1 MGESFLCRFN
11 PVVCWFLIGDA
22 EFCSKAEEDFG
33 CSRYGG
39 VVGEVVEG
47 EFGWSSLVF
56 VEELGGKDDNDV
68 LSFCFCC
75 VGGESVLSD
84 ESCVVFLVFEEGV
97 LVDGSEG
104 VGVEFCYLLCVF
116 GRRLLLCLLLC
127 LLLGYRELDLSRE
140 SLRSSLLVSCLLYT
154 SDAADE

>member
-1 MGESFLCRFN
+1 MGESFLCRFD

-22 EFCSKAEEDFG
+22 EFCSEAEEDFG
-33 CSRYGG
+33 CFWYGR
-39 VVGEVVEG
+39 VLGEVVEG
-47 EFGWSSLVF
+47 ELGWSSLVF
-56 VEELGGKDDNDV
+56 VEELGGKDGKDV

-104 VGVEFCYLLCVF
+104 VGVEFCYLLYVF
-116 GRRLLLCLLLC
+116 GRRLLLLCLLLC
-127 LLLGYRELDLSRE
+127 LLLGYRELGLSRE
-140 SLRSSLLVSCLLYT
+140 SLRSPLLVS
-154 SDAADE
+154 S